1 MPVAT
6 SVSLPAS
13 ISLAVQGLTAGDPDG
28 TNFGNVSTDLIGFY
42 GSTTPVAQRA
52 SAIQAAISNNA
63 ASGLL
68 ISMNVSTVV
77 PSSGTISAS
86 TISPMAVTFASTNLV
101 TSDYLIVNKITA
113 QAGMGIV
120 SARVST
126 VSTVLIDYI
135 NATTANVT
143 ATAGELYLVANLRGL
158 ASTVTLS
165 PPAIPGNGGML
176 DSTYTVTG
184 VAPGQLLHLTKPT
197 EQQALGIVGMRV
209 VSNNTIGVTFLNLTN
224 VSVTTPT
231 VSEVYSYVNLSQVN
245 AVNNM
250 LVAQVVTPSLTTVTQ
265 GVTTQA
271 ITVTGL
277 AATDLV
283 LAVQKPAA
291 QIGLATVGGRVS
303 AANTLEVTFS
313 QLNPSTSNVT
323 PTAGELYTVPFL
335 RVAPANP
342 LLLQQVTLT
351 PTIVGALT
359 TAEVSFAVSNITVS
373 TVVWVNKP
381 SYTSGL
387 GIVGARVVSGNV
399 IGITYVNS
407 TNASITPPAESYL
420 IGNFPTAVGVGHQLI
435 QNVQTGYVA
444 NVALT
449 NELRNTLAGL
459 NVFQGS

>member
-6 SVSLPAS
+6 SVSLPPT
-13 ISLAVQGLTAGDPDG
+13 ISLAVQGLTTGDPDG
-28 TNFGNVSTDLIGFY
+28 TNFGNVSSDLIGFY

-52 SAIQAAISNNA
+52 SAVQAGVTASPV
-63 ASGLL
+63 SGLL

-101 TSDYLIVNKITA
+101 TTDYLIVNKITA
-113 QAGMGIV
+113 QAGMGIIG
-120 SARVST
+120 ARVST

-165 PPAIPGNGGML
+165 PPAVPGNGGML
-176 DSTYTVTG
+176 DTSFTVTG
-184 VAPGQLLHLTKPT
+184 VAPGQLVHITKPT

-250 LVAQVVTPSLTTVTQ
+250 LTAQVVSPGGAATISGNTITTV
-265 GVTTQA
+265 A

-277 AATDLV
+277 AASDLV
-283 LAVQKPAA
+283 LGVQKPAA
-291 QIGLATVGGRVS
+291 QINLGIMGGRVS
-303 AANTLEVTFS
+303 AVNVLEVTYQS
-313 QLNPSTSNVT
+313 AGLVSTT
-323 PTAGELYTVPFL
+323 PTAGELYTVPLL

-342 LLLQQVTLT
+342 LVLQQVTLT

-373 TVVWVNKP
+373 SVIWVNKP

-407 TNASITPPAESYL
+407 TTASITPPAESYL

-444 NVALT
+444 NVAVT
-449 NELRNTLAGL
+449 NEMRATLAGL
-459 NVFQGS
+459 NMFQGS